1 MTIMTGAWQTIIDY
15 KLVPLHTQPSM
26 CSSWCSKSLSTCP
39 SQSTSCMG
47 CWWYTEMAL
56 IICYRMVQYLPAL
69 LVHTACA
76 KVCPLQSMDSSILL
90 GLASLCTSVYLPVEM
105 TNMLIRSTGTYGDL
119 PNNITN
125 STRLLCNLEP
135 SLWAKLR
142 LHPSISLLLLAD
154 SLTKTN
160 HTYQYQI
167 SGACQSKETTL
178 FLRYFMPLFHQI

>member
-1 MTIMTGAWQTIIDY
+1 MSTEQAFIHLLLIQSLSRMTIMTGAWQTITDY
-15 KLVPLHTQPSM
+15 KLVPLHTLRSM
-26 CSSWCSKSLSTCP
+26 CSSWCSKSLSTSP

-47 CWWYTEMAL
+47 CCWYTEMAL

-125 STRLLCNLEP
+125 STRCFAIWNQVYGPNLDCT
-135 SLWAKLR
+135 
-142 LHPSISLLLLAD
+142 H
-154 SLTKTN
+154 
-160 HTYQYQI
+160 Q
-167 SGACQSKETTL
+167 
-178 FLRYFMPLFHQI
+178 FHCCYLQTA